1 MRGARSLALMP
12 RRWRIAAYAVVGLAA
27 AAAVIPFL
35 YVLSASLKNQRSLF
49 SYPPDLLPSP
59 IEFDNFA
66 RLFADHPFLRW
77 TANTLFV
84 AGTVTLAKLVID
96 SLAAYA
102 LATLD
107 FVGKRLI
114 LWAMLSTFLVPI
126 GVLIIPLYFM
136 FRELQLLDTYWAL
149 ILPPLASPV
158 GIFMLRAFILQLP
171 PGLEQAARADGCN
184 PFQSFWHVILPLI
197 KPGLVVVGMYQFAV
211 QYTSFVWPVIAVDD
225 PDLLVLTTGLASLNP
240 VFFLRD
246 WGLISAG
253 MILTMLPITLIFL
266 VFQRQFLSVSL
277 AGALKE

>member
-1 MRGARSLALMP
+1 MRRPRSLALTP
-12 RRWRIAAYAVVGLAA
+12 RRWRLAAYAVVGLAA
-27 AAAVIPFL
+27 AAAVLPFL

-49 SYPPDLLPSP
+49 SYPPDLIPSP
-59 IEFDNFA
+59 IEFGNFG
-66 RLFADHPFLRW
+66 RLFGDHPFLRW

-84 AGTVTLAKLVID
+84 ATSVTVLKLVID
-96 SLAAYA
+96 SMAAYA
-102 LATLD
+102 LAKLD
-107 FVGKRLI
+107 FAGRKLI
-114 LWAMLSTFLVPI
+114 IGAMLATILVPI

-136 FRELQLLDTYWAL
+136 FRELQLLNTYWAL

-158 GIFMLRAFILQLP
+158 GIFMLRAYILQLP
-171 PGLEQAARADGCN
+171 AGLEQAARVDRCN
-184 PFQSFWHVILPLI
+184 PFQAFRHVILPLI
-197 KPGLVVVGMYQFAV
+197 RPGLVVVGMYQFAL

-253 MILTMLPITLIFL
+253 MILTMLPITVIFL